1 MYSDFIGRAGDEIF
15 NQLAKW
21 QSMSAGALKLPV
33 VLRSSIGSKYGAQ
46 HSQDW
51 TGLVAHIPGLKVV
64 YPATPYD
71 AKGLL
76 AASLASDDP
85 VVFFESQRLYDTTE
99 LFRPEGVPADYY
111 RVPIGVPDVKREGS
125 DVTILTV
132 GPSLYAAVAAADE
145 LERERGLSAEII
157 DARSLV
163 PFDYDPVLASVKKTG
178 RILLVSEASE
188 RGSFLQT
195 LAANIGRFAFADL
208 KAPPRVLGSPNWI
221 VPGAEMES
229 TYFPQ
234 AARHRRRRPRRVVR
248 RIGLQSPRRPQLG
261 RPGARAPRPLT
272 GRPAGGG
279 MAKLRR
285 SGGQAPVSEDAAL
298 RVRAAW
304 LYYNQGLTQK
314 DVSDRLGV
322 SRGTIIR
329 ILAEAIERGDV
340 QIWIN
345 AREAECVDLAV
356 RLEAALGL
364 DEAVVVPVAEGDAG
378 KAVGLALGQ
387 FLSEAVADG
396 MTIGVGWG
404 RTLTASLAG
413 LRPVRHE
420 GVRVV
425 SLLGGVVEARM
436 SNPLE
441 FSWRMASQFGADCY
455 LLVAPAI
462 VDSPTTKRRLIDKC
476 GLDKLYT
483 LAAALDLAVVSVGD
497 IDPQSTSLAA
507 TMIEPGELRELVGAR
522 RGRRRPLQLPRQG
535 RASVPHA
542 LNRRVMSV
550 DLEAI
555 RNAGHVLIAT
565 GGAHRAAAIR
575 AAVRR
580 LGCNTLITDES
591 AARAL
596 LAWRWRPAPRAAG
609 RRPSPPIRDD
619 AHPAA
624 TLANDRVPYSRSRKS
639 AVRSVHHDHPC
650 HRKRRPSRRSHRALS
665 PRRGPRG
672 ARSRHQAIAFTDC
685 VGSIVDRGLRERL
698 HGRRARRHS
707 CRDAHKPHVATHAR
721 QDFIDVNV
729 TGDAGLLEARGR
741 GRRLR
746 LPMPRP
752 AASDRRCRPRPVSPR
767 RG

>member
-1 MYSDFIGRAGDEIF
+1 MI
-15 NQLAKW
+15 
-21 QSMSAGALKLPV
+21 M
-33 VLRSSIGSKYGAQ
+33 Q
-46 HSQDW
+46 H
-51 TGLVAHIPGLKVV
+51 
-64 YPATPYD
+64 
-71 AKGLL
+71 LL
-76 AASLASDDP
+76 ASSLASEDP

-99 LFRPEGVPADYY
+99 LFRADGVPADYY

-163 PFDYDPVLASVKKTG
+163 PFDYAPVLASVKKTG

-195 LAANIGRFAFADL
+195 LAANIGRFAFGDL

-221 VPGAEMES
+221 VPGAEMEL

-234 AARHRRRRPRRVVR
+234 AHDIVDIVR
-248 RIGLQSPRRPQLG
+248 GELFAEFGLHSPRVAELG
-261 RPGARAPRPLT
+261 RPGACAPRSLT
-272 GRPAGGG
+272 GRPTGGG

-285 SGGQAPVSEDAAL
+285 SGGQDPVSEDASL

-340 QIWIN
+340 QIRIN

-356 RLEAALGL
+356 RLETSFGL
-364 DEAVVVPVAEGDAG
+364 DEAVVVPIAGGDTA

-413 LRPVRHE
+413 IRPVRHE

-455 LLVAPAI
+455 LMVAPAI
-462 VDSPTTKRRLIDKC
+462 VDSQATKRRLIEKC
-476 GLDKLYT
+476 GLDRLFEIAK
-483 LAAALDLAVVSVGD
+483 ALDLAVVSVGD
-497 IDPQSTSLAA
+497 INPQSTSLAA
-507 TMIEPGELRELVGAR
+507 GMIEPGEFRELLALGAVADVLCNFLDHD
-522 RGRRRPLQLPRQG
+522 GE
-535 RASVPHA
+535 SVPHA

-550 DLEAI
+550 DLDAI

-575 AAVRR
+575 AAIRR
-580 LGCNTLITDES
+580 VGCNTLITDEG

-596 LAWRWRPAPRAAG
+596 LA
-609 RRPSPPIRDD
+609 
-619 AHPAA
+619 
-624 TLANDRVPYSRSRKS
+624 
-639 AVRSVHHDHPC
+639 
-650 HRKRRPSRRSHRALS
+650 
-665 PRRGPRG
+665 
-672 ARSRHQAIAFTDC
+672 
-685 VGSIVDRGLRERL
+685 
-698 HGRRARRHS
+698 
-707 CRDAHKPHVATHAR
+707 
-721 QDFIDVNV
+721 
-729 TGDAGLLEARGR
+729 
-741 GRRLR
+741 
-746 LPMPRP
+746 
-752 AASDRRCRPRPVSPR
+752 
-767 RG
+767 